1 MQSTQIIN
9 EIKKKV
15 FRTNFKELSNLNLL
29 DDNNINKHQNEL
41 NANLCNLK
49 KPSYIVLL
57 AFLLGG
63 FGIHRYYVGDF
74 KKMLFFL
81 IPVIGYIILYAAI
94 GDSKL
99 DIVPKIIYIASLFD
113 GHFLSKRIS
122 KENYET
128 IKTILKD

>member
-1 MQSTQIIN
+1 MYS
-9 EIKKKV
+9 
-15 FRTNFKELSNLNLL
+15 
-29 DDNNINKHQNEL
+29 
-41 NANLCNLK
+41 K

-63 FGIHRYYVGDF
+63 LGVHRYYVRDF

-81 IPVIGYIILYAAI
+81 IPAIGYIILYAAI